1 MGFFGEEIYRLNDPY
16 STLKFEKRI
25 YAAKWDWAGTGHAPC
40 WIPPGW
46 KIRDRLD
53 VADLESEF
61 LHDYE
66 ILSEGS
72 EKMPPDLH
80 ARMLVRPEGQEDI
93 EKSIFDAGRELY
105 FQGERFVMR
114 GLLPDKPARLLI
126 RTGNTTGE
134 KKTLSGS
141 YLC

>member
-1 MGFFGEEIYRLNDPY
+1 MRPNGLGGNRPC
-16 STLKFEKRI
+16 S
-25 YAAKWDWAGTGHAPC
+25 C

-93 EKSIFDAGRELY
+93 EKSIFDAGANFTFRENDL
-105 FQGERFVMR
+105 
-114 GLLPDKPARLLI
+114 
-126 RTGNTTGE
+126 
-134 KKTLSGS
+134 
-141 YLC
+141 